1 MGVWLLVHECV
12 YGFGVRGYIVFVTST
27 CARRVPVRGTVGE
40 YGLVYNPCERGYA
53 HGIPETVNMIVV

>member
-53 HGIPETVNMIVV
+53 VS